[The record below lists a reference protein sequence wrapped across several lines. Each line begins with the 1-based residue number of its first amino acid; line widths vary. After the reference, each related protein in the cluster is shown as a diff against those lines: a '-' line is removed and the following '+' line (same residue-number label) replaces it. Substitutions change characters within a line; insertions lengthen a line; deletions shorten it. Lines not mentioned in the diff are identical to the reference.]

1 MVRSL
6 SSKPAVSKPTVS
18 ESAVSEQD
26 WLSAAHEFAVGRSLV
41 VIGLSQNQTAAL
53 ASLSGLGGQVV
64 GSIAVTPS
72 HAMSSSVLGPRLN
85 ITSATPSILDHTV
98 RGFAQALANSAGAVI
113 SFLDKVDP
121 TRSALVV
128 AYLPV
133 PYSVLNGRE
142 TTSPDSALTMHLEG
156 KSVAKDLLDSCV
168 PTLLSLRRD
177 ARAAKVW
184 WETATVQLRSE
195 RLVVQ
200 DAGLSSG
207 GSATYICSS
216 AEQVPALDEV
226 LVTPFV
232 TGRTC
237 SVMGIVSAGSTLVLP
252 AARQIIALNDQNR
265 PSYSGNITGE
275 AWSEESR
282 AGIEAEVKAV
292 GGVLAKQGFVG
303 PFGLDFIEVSQHERR
318 YIDLNPRII
327 GLAASFAQL
336 LWPRTET
343 PPMAAMLT
351 VGSWGSEAREELGR
365 AIHDAV
371 IRRPLARV
379 WLTSTA
385 RATGP
390 PRELPRAGTLYL
402 DPNQPQLLSVAETPS
417 SSPVLWQP
425 LASENSAF
433 NVGELAVLGNLFCD
447 PPVIDALIEKFG
459 SNEWV
464 PQLTASLESVLR
476 TQP

>member
-252 AARQIIALNDQNR
+252 AARQIISVDDKNR
-265 PSYSGNITGE
+265 PSYQGNITGE

-292 GGVLAKQGFVG
+292 GSLLAQQGFVG
-303 PFGLDFIEVSQHERR
+303 PFGLDFIEVSQHERW

-327 GLAASFAQL
+327 GLAVSFAQL
-336 LWPRTET
+336 LWPRTQI

>member
-6 SSKPAVSKPTVS
+6 SSKPAVS
-18 ESAVSEQD
+18 EQD
-26 WLSAAHEFAVGRSLV
+26 WLSAAHKFAVGRSLV

-72 HAMSSSVLGPRLN
+72 HALSSSVLGSRLN
-85 ITSATPSILDHTV
+85 ITSATSSILDHTV
-98 RGFAQALANSAGAVI
+98 RGFAQALENSAGAVI
-113 SFLDKVDP
+113 SFLDKIDP

-128 AYLPV
+128 SYLPV

-142 TTSPDSALTMHLEG
+142 TTSPDSALTMHLES
-156 KSVAKDLLDSCV
+156 KSVAKELLDSAV

-184 WETATVQLRSE
+184 WETATEQLGSD

-216 AEQVPALDEV
+216 AEQVPALNEV
-226 LVTPFV
+226 LVAPYV
-232 TGRTC
+232 TGRPW
-237 SVMGIVSAGSTLVLP
+237 SVMGIVSADSTLVLP
-252 AARQIIALNDQNR
+252 AARQIISVDEKNR

-292 GGVLAKQGFVG
+292 GGLLAQQGFVG
-303 PFGLDFIEVSQHERR
+303 PFGLDFIELTPNDRR
-318 YIDLNPRII
+318 YIDLNPRIV
-327 GLAASFAQL
+327 GVASSFAQL
-336 LWPRTET
+336 LWPRTEI

-351 VGSWGSEAREELGR
+351 AGSWGSEAREELGR
-365 AIHDAV
+365 AIYEAV
-371 IRRPLARV
+371 ISRPLARV

-385 RATGP
+385 RTTGP
-390 PRELPRAGTLYL
+390 LRELPRAGTLHL
-402 DPNQPQLLSVAETPS
+402 DPALPQLLSHVSTPTS
-417 SSPVLWQP
+417 SEALWQP
-425 LASENSAF
+425 LVSSRSPVT
-433 NVGELAVLGNLFCD
+433 VGDFVVLGNLFCD
-447 PPVIDALIEKFG
+447 PHTIHAVVEKSGPNAF
-459 SNEWV
+459 V
-464 PQLTASLESVLR
+464 AQLSQTLLGM
-476 TQP
+476 TGPT

>member
-6 SSKPAVSKPTVS
+6 SSEPAVSAT
-18 ESAVSEQD
+18 A
-26 WLSAAHEFAVGRSLV
+26 WRSAAQEFAAGRSLV
-41 VIGLSQNQTAAL
+41 VIGLNQNQTAAF

-64 GSIAVTPS
+64 GSIAVTPGP
-72 HAMSSSVLGPRLN
+72 AMSSSVLGSRLN
-85 ITSATPSILDHTV
+85 IMSATPSILDHTV
-98 RGFAQALANSAGAVI
+98 SGFAQALSSSDCGVGN
-113 SFLDKVDP
+113 FLDKVDP

-128 AYLPV
+128 SYLPV

-142 TTSPDSALTMHLEG
+142 TTSPDSALTMHLES
-156 KSVAKDLLDSCV
+156 KSVAKELLDSCV
-168 PTLLSLRRD
+168 SSLPSLRLD
-177 ARAAKVW
+177 AQAAEDW
-184 WETATVQLRSE
+184 WETATAQLGSD

-216 AEQVPALDEV
+216 AEKVPALNEV
-226 LVTPFV
+226 VVTPYA

-252 AARQIIALNDQNR
+252 AARQIISVDDKYR
-265 PSYSGNITGE
+265 PSYQGNITGE

-292 GGVLAKQGFVG
+292 GGVLAKRGFVG
-303 PFGLDFIEVSQHERR
+303 PFGLDFIEVSQQVRR

-351 VGSWGSEAREELGR
+351 AGSWGSEAREELGR

-433 NVGELAVLGNLFCD
+433 NVGDLAVLGNLFCD
-447 PPVIDALIEKFG
+447 PPIIDALIEKFG
-459 SNEWV
+459 RNEWV
-464 PQLTASLESVLR
+464 PQLTESLESVLR
-476 TQP
+476 T

>member
-6 SSKPAVSKPTVS
+6 SSKSTVSKSTVSKP
-18 ESAVSEQD
+18 A

-41 VIGLSQNQTAAL
+41 VIGLNQNQTAAF

-64 GSIAVTPS
+64 GSVAVTPGR
-72 HAMSSSVLGPRLN
+72 AMSSSVLGSRLN
-85 ITSATPSILDHTV
+85 ITSATPSILDHTI
-98 RGFAQALANSAGAVI
+98 RGFAQALENSAGAVI

-133 PYSVLNGRE
+133 PYSVLNGRD
-142 TTSPDSALTMHLEG
+142 TTSPDSALTMHLES
-156 KSVAKDLLDSCV
+156 KSVAKELLDSAV
-168 PTLLSLRRD
+168 PTLPSLRRD
-177 ARAAKVW
+177 ARAVEVW
-184 WETATVQLRSE
+184 WETATEQLGSE

-200 DAGLSSG
+200 DVGLSSG

-226 LVTPFV
+226 LVAPFV
-232 TGRTC
+232 TGRPC
-237 SVMGIVSAGSTLVLP
+237 SVMGIVSADSTLVLP
-252 AARQIIALNDQNR
+252 AARQIISVDEKNR

-275 AWSEESR
+275 AWSQESR
-282 AGIEAEVKAV
+282 AEIEAEVKAV
-292 GGVLAKQGFVG
+292 GGVLAKQGFMG
-303 PFGLDFIEVSQHERR
+303 PFGLDFIELTPNARR

-327 GLAASFAQL
+327 GLAVSFAQL
-336 LWPRTET
+336 LWPRTQT

-351 VGSWGSEAREELGR
+351 AASWGSEAREELGR
-365 AIHDAV
+365 AIHEEAAS
-371 IRRPLARV
+371 RPLARV
-379 WLTSTA
+379 WLTTRVTTS
-385 RATGP
+385 RP
-390 PRELPRAGTLYL
+390 LRELPRAGTLHL
-402 DPNQPQLLSVAETPS
+402 DLNQPQLLSAAETPS
-417 SSPVLWQP
+417 SSPALWQP
-425 LASENSAF
+425 LTSDNSAL

-447 PPVIDALIEKFG
+447 PPVIDALIEEFG

-464 PQLTASLESVLR
+464 LQLTASLESVLR

>member
-1 MVRSL
+1 MVKSL
-6 SSKPAVSKPTVS
+6 SSEPS
-18 ESAVSEQD
+18 VSEQD
-26 WLSAAHEFAVGRSLV
+26 WRSAAQEFAAGRSLV
-41 VIGLSQNQTAAL
+41 VIGLNQNQTAAF

-64 GSIAVTPS
+64 GSLAVTPGGG
-72 HAMSSSVLGPRLN
+72 MTSSALGSRLN

-98 RGFAQALANSAGAVI
+98 RGFAQALSTSACGARN
-113 SFLDKVDP
+113 FLDKVDP

-128 AYLPV
+128 SYLPV

-142 TTSPDSALTMHLEG
+142 TTSPDSALTMHLES
-156 KSVAKDLLDSCV
+156 KSVAKDLLDLAV
-168 PTLLSLRRD
+168 PALPSLRLD
-177 ARAAKVW
+177 AQAAEDW
-184 WETATVQLRSE
+184 WETATAQLGSD

-207 GSATYICSS
+207 GSATYICSR

-226 LVTPFV
+226 LVAPYA
-232 TGRTC
+232 TGRPC

-252 AARQIIALNDQNR
+252 AARQIIAVDDKNR
-265 PSYSGNITGE
+265 PSYQGNITGE

-303 PFGLDFIEVSQHERR
+303 PFGLDFIELTPKDRR

-327 GLAASFAQL
+327 GLAVSFAQL

-351 VGSWGSEAREELGR
+351 AGSWGSEAREELGR
-365 AIHDAV
+365 AIHEAA

-402 DPNQPQLLSVAETPS
+402 DPNQPQLLSAAATS
-417 SSPVLWQP
+417 TSFPVLWQP
-425 LASENSAF
+425 LASENSTL
-433 NVGELAVLGNLFCD
+433 NVGDLAVLGSLYCD
-447 PPVIDALIEKFG
+447 PPVIDSLIKKFG
-459 SNEWV
+459 LNDWMSK
-464 PQLTASLESVLR
+464 LTESLESVLR

>member
-226 LVTPFV
+226 FVTPFV

-252 AARQIIALNDQNR
+252 AARQIISVDDKNR
-265 PSYSGNITGE
+265 PSYQGNITGE

-292 GGVLAKQGFVG
+292 GSLLAQQGFVG

-371 IRRPLARV
+371 SRRPLARV

-402 DPNQPQLLSVAETPS
+402 DPNQPQLLLVA
-417 SSPVLWQP
+417 
-425 LASENSAF
+425 
-433 NVGELAVLGNLFCD
+433 
-447 PPVIDALIEKFG
+447 
-459 SNEWV
+459 
-464 PQLTASLESVLR
+464 
-476 TQP
+476 